1 LSDTAMKYGAG
12 PKPNLG
18 LSFDLREDF
27 NAKAQM

>member
-1 LSDTAMKYGAG
+1 MKYGAG